1 MADKFISL
9 TNGLTAI
16 KNWVKDLLSYKAD
29 KTELPE
35 QATDTTL
42 GTVKLNAA

>member
-9 TNGLTAI
+9 TNGLAAI
-16 KNWVKDLLSYKAD
+16 KNWVQGLLSYKAD

-35 QATDTTL
+35 
-42 GTVKLNAA
+42 